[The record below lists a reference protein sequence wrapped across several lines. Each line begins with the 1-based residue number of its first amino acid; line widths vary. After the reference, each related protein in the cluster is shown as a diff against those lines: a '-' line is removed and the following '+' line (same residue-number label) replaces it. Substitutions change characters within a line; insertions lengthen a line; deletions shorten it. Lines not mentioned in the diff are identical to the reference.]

1 MNCSKSKFN
10 LCVWDQFSR
19 VLIDLEKSLQQ
30 LGPHSFGS
38 VCVILCRIQLI
49 IFWRR
54 MNHLVFL
61 AQLRNRD
68 GHMLVPSSL
77 LSVLSMVCIGKLD
90 TSMWNPIISFL
101 LSSIFLLL
109 SMLFTFNRSHLWCR
123 TGILVL
129 FLQLRELRMTLS
141 LQLWGRSTGLALAW
155 TSFLELM
162 DQAKVYL
169 GCWLAS
175 AM

>member
-1 MNCSKSKFN
+1 MNCSKLKFN

-19 VLIDLEKSLQQ
+19 LLIDLEKSLQQ

-77 LSVLSMVCIGKLD
+77 LSVLSMVCMGEQD
-90 TSMWNPIISFL
+90 TPMWSPIISFL
-101 LSSIFLLL
+101 LSSIFLL
-109 SMLFTFNRSHLWCR
+109 SMLFTFDRSHLCCW
-123 TGILVL
+123 TGILFL

-155 TSFLELM
+155 TLFLELM